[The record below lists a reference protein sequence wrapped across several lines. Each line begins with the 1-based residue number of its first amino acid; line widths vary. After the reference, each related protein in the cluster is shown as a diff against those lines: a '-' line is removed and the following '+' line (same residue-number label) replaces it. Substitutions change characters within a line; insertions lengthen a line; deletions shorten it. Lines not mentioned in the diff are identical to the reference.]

1 MQKTSPPPLFDKLP
15 ASTLRGR
22 IAKQV
27 RGAILSGSLKPGDR
41 IVERNLAGQLGASL
55 TAVREALVE
64 LEGEGL
70 IVKRPNATTFVA
82 MPTAAE
88 IAKIFEVRNVLEPF
102 AVELAA
108 RHATPEQVA
117 KLQNFYRGMVDAARR
132 HDIAGY
138 LEMDFAWHELVWTMA
153 DNEYLRSALRRMLL
167 PMFTLKMLLP
177 PDDSSVDWLGDATS
191 HRAIL
196 EGIKSGNPKAARA
209 ALLAATAKW
218 QSNTRNFVAKG
229 GAT

>member
-1 MQKTSPPPLFDKLP
+1 MPKTLSPPLFDKLQ
-15 ASTLRGR
+15 ARTLRAR
-22 IAKQV
+22 IAEQV
-27 RGAILSGSLKPGDR
+27 RGAILSGALKPGDR
-41 IVERNLAGQLGASL
+41 IVERSLAGQLGASL

-70 IVKRPNATTFVA
+70 IVKRPNATTCVA
-82 MPTAAE
+82 MPTAAQ

-108 RHATPEQVA
+108 RHATPGQVA
-117 KLQNFYRGMVDAARR
+117 KLEGFYLGMVDAARR
-132 HDIAGY
+132 HNIAAY
-138 LEMDFAWHELVWTMA
+138 LEKDFAWHELVWTMT
-153 DNEYLRSALRRMLL
+153 DNEYLRSALKRMLL

-177 PDDSSVDWLGDATS
+177 PDDASVDWVGDAIS

-196 EGIKSGNPKAARA
+196 KAIKSRDAKAARA
-209 ALLAATAKW
+209 ALLSATAKW
-218 QSNTRNFVAKG
+218 QSNTHNFVARG